1 MQKSTPFNLQQIKQL
16 SKDFPTPFY
25 VYDEAGIRT
34 TAKTLNKAFDWVDGY
49 KNYYAVKVLPNP
61 EIMKIVM
68 SEGMGFDASSLAELE
83 LCAQV
88 DAKLDDIMFTSNDTA
103 AEEYARALELGSY
116 INLDDISELDFFES
130 NGLELSSLISFRYN
144 PGPSRTSAGNDIIGQ
159 PEEAK
164 FGVTHE
170 QLIEGYKR
178 CLDKGVT
185 RFGLHTMVVSNELNH
200 NALAE
205 TASMVFELA
214 VEIKQKL
221 DIELEYIDIGGGYGI
236 PYRPEDDPIDIES
249 ISADIKKLHQE
260 IILDNGL
267 KPIRLVSEH
276 GRYVSGPHGY
286 LVTTVG
292 HLKETYKNYVG
303 VDATMANLMRPALYG
318 AYHHMTIL
326 GKEELP
332 HDYVYDVVGSLCEN
346 NDKFAINRTL
356 PKVELGDILVIHD
369 AGAHGHSMGFNYN
382 GKLRSAEFLL
392 QENGEFKMIRRAETL
407 EDYFATLKF

>member
-1 MQKSTPFNLQQIKQL
+1 MQKSTPFNLVQIKKL
-16 SKDFPTPFY
+16 VKDSPTPFY
-25 VYDEAGIRT
+25 IYDEAGIRA
-34 TAKTLNKAFDWVDGY
+34 TAKTLNKAFSWVEGY

-88 DAKLDDIMFTSNDTA
+88 DAKPDDIMFTSNDTA
-103 AEEYARALELGSY
+103 AEEYARALELDSY
-116 INLDDISELDFFES
+116 INLDDISELDFFEA
-130 NGLELSSLISFRYN
+130 NGLELPSLISFRYN
-144 PGPSRTSAGNDIIGQ
+144 PGPSRTSAGNVIIGQ

-205 TASMVFELA
+205 TANMVFELA
-214 VEIKQKL
+214 VEVKQKL
-221 DIELEYIDIGGGYGI
+221 GIEFEYIDIGGGYGI
-236 PYRPEDDPIDIES
+236 PHRPEDDPIDIEGL
-249 ISADIKKLHQE
+249 SADVKKLHQE

-267 KPIRLVSEH
+267 KPIKLFSEH

-303 VDATMANLMRPALYG
+303 LDATMANFMRPALYG
-318 AYHHMTIL
+318 AYHHMTVL

-346 NDKFAINRTL
+346 NDKFAINRSL

-392 QENGEFKMIRRAETL
+392 QENGEFKKIRRAETL